1 MKSQQK
7 ETLSLQAVNDETNGT
22 VKKPQ
27 LSVAVF
33 LYVQE

>member
-22 VKKPQ
+22 VKKN
-27 LSVAVF
+27 LSF
-33 LYVQE
+33 L